1 MRGLVFTWKVISLL
15 LLPFPL
21 HSLWSAFS
29 WISDTSHTKSL
40 WVSSLWDSQGAWGLA
55 QDLEWSGC
63 CSLFVRNPELQGQM
77 LLFPGFLIRGP
88 LAAGAGYHL
97 LSPILVTFLQ
107 LYCCLSELLGLH
119 SSWSCTPAGFELV
132 MAVKTSL
139 KVWCW
144 LAATFCWMCVWR
156 LSICW
161 HHHAFTGSLCLFA
174 LQMLCWFPL
183 PRSSRSFGTKIC
195 FVFPIAC
202 AIAVGRGVCVH
213 VHPRLW

>member
-1 MRGLVFTWKVISLL
+1 M
-15 LLPFPL
+15 
-21 HSLWSAFS
+21 
-29 WISDTSHTKSL
+29 
-40 WVSSLWDSQGAWGLA
+40 
-55 QDLEWSGC
+55 
-63 CSLFVRNPELQGQM
+63 FVRNPELQCQM

-107 LYCCLSELLGLH
+107 LYCCLSEFLGLH

-139 KVWCW
+139 KVRCW

-161 HHHAFTGSLCLFA
+161 HHHANILPSLEVSASLLSRCCAGFPSQGVAEVLELKSALFS
-174 LQMLCWFPL
+174 LLLVLLLWE
-183 PRSSRSFGTKIC
+183 
-195 FVFPIAC
+195 
-202 AIAVGRGVCVH
+202 GVCVSMSILGCGSRCS
-213 VHPRLW
+213 VLLSLFL